1 MRSDEPSPLVS
12 FIIFVVVILMLI
24 GLVAGGFYLYPKY
37 GVYNQRLAGQAELQR
52 AESSRRI
59 EVETAKAKLDSAA
72 LLSQA
77 EIERAKGV
85 AEANKIIADSLG
97 GPEGY
102 LRWRYIE
109 MLATTGETNNR
120 DIIYIPTEA
129 GLPILEAGRLGEAGK

>member
-1 MRSDEPSPLVS
+1 VS

-37 GVYNQRLAGQAELQR
+37 GAYNQRLAGQAELQR